1 MNDATKNTSKTKK
14 RSNPHDSA
22 VTHVSGKS
30 EFIDESIKLIKE
42 LEKLKIDYV
51 CVSSGGIY
59 PITDLKIKK
68 GYNVDLAE
76 KIKKSTNINIR
87 VSGKIEDLNYG
98 KKIINKKKTDL
109 VAIGRSLISNPN
121 LIYDE
126 DSKFIPKQ
134 YLRAFK

>member
-1 MNDATKNTSKTKK
+1 MNLPLQIIKELNHACKRYDNWSKLTGSDRVK
-14 RSNPHDSA
+14 
-22 VTHVSGKS
+22 GGI
-30 EFIDESIKLIKE
+30 EIDESIKLIKE

-76 KIKKSTNINIR
+76 KIKKSTKINIR

-98 KKIINKKKTDL
+98 KNYK
-109 VAIGRSLISNPN
+109 
-121 LIYDE
+121 
-126 DSKFIPKQ
+126 
-134 YLRAFK
+134 